1 MDTFSKRLAL
11 ALGEAGLSQADL
23 ARSVDVNPST
33 VNHWCSGKRC
43 PKPDD
48 TKRIAATL
56 GVRAAWLL
64 LGDGDMRETDASAP
78 APPPA
83 PAPKPRKRTAPRRSS
98 AAPPPGPA
106 RATPGRRSTKAAA

>member
-1 MDTFSKRLAL
+1 MREASATQTGLADL
-11 ALGEAGLSQADL
+11 LGLSQSAISHWITGQKTPRNDRLEQL
-23 ARSVDVNPST
+23 A
-33 VNHWCSGKRC
+33 
-43 PKPDD
+43 
-48 TKRIAATL
+48 AAL
-56 GVRAAWLL
+56 SVRAAWLAF
-64 LGDGDMRETDASAP
+64 GDGDMRETDASAP